1 MTRKLKNS
9 RTMTQFKPLQTSDIE
24 TIVLMMQDFYAIDN
38 YPIDIA
44 ISKVLFQ
51 EFLENRHLGRCW
63 MVYSGGEIVGYV
75 ILTFVFSFEY
85 KGTIAF
91 LDELYI
97 AEKARGKGIGKSAL
111 DFIHQ
116 EAISL
121 SLKIIYLE
129 VEGHNEVAQKLYLS
143 KNFVVHNRKLM
154 KLEV

>member
-1 MTRKLKNS
+1 MT
-9 RTMTQFKPLQTSDIE
+9 TFTPIQTSDID
-24 TIVLMMQDFYAIDN
+24 TIVPMMQEFYSIDN

-44 ISKVLFQ
+44 ISKAL
-51 EFLENRHLGRCW
+51 FLEFIENPHLGKAW
-63 MVYSGGEIVGYV
+63 LIYSDEEIVGYI

-97 AEKARGKGIGKSAL
+97 SDKARGKGIGKKAL

-116 EAISL
+116 EALSL

-129 VEGHNEVAQKLYLS
+129 IENHNEIAQKLYLS
-143 KNFVVHNRKLM
+143 KDFAVHNRSLM
-154 KLEV
+154 KLTLK

>member
-1 MTRKLKNS
+1 MT
-9 RTMTQFKPLQTSDIE
+9 TFKPLHTSDID
-24 TIVLMMQDFYAIDN
+24 TIVPMMQEFYAIDN

-44 ISKVLFQ
+44 ISKALFL
-51 EFLENRHLGRCW
+51 EFLENPHLGRAW
-63 MVYSGGEIVGYV
+63 LIYSDDEIVGYV

-97 AEKARGKGIGKSAL
+97 SGKARGKGIGKKAL

-116 EAISL
+116 EAIAL

-129 VEGHNEVAQKLYLS
+129 VEGHNEIAQKLYLS
-143 KNFVVHNRKLM
+143 KDFAIHNRKLM
-154 KLEV
+154 KLTVKNSLV

>member
-1 MTRKLKNS
+1 MTTFR
-9 RTMTQFKPLQTSDIE
+9 PIQTSDIDI
-24 TIVLMMQDFYAIDN
+24 IVPMMQEFYSIDN

-44 ISKVLFQ
+44 ISKAL
-51 EFLENRHLGRCW
+51 FLEFIENPHLGKAW
-63 MVYSGGEIVGYV
+63 LIYSDEEIVGYI

-97 AEKARGKGIGKSAL
+97 SDKARGKGIGKKAL

-116 EAISL
+116 EALSL

-129 VEGHNEVAQKLYLS
+129 IENHNEIAQKLYLS
-143 KNFVVHNRKLM
+143 KDFVVHNRSLM
-154 KLEV
+154 KLTLK